1 MRSILTSSLIALSF
15 AIAAPAMA
23 KSYGYDTTVSAPL
36 TSAVKIEVVL
46 SEDMAHRA
54 NNLPE
59 KLSDRSGARGFNS
72 GFSGN
77 GFYGDRDLE
86 RLTERLQS
94 KLEKRLT
101 KKGIEVSDTAPTVLR
116 ITIEDAKPNRPTFNQ
131 LSKEPGLSYQ
141 SFGNGGAELQAELIA
156 AGGQSLGTMSYQFY
170 ENDIRE
176 AKYGGTWS
184 DAHRAFGRFAS
195 KAAKTLTN

>member
-1 MRSILTSSLIALSF
+1 MRSILASSLLALSF
-15 AIAAPAMA
+15 AVAAPALA
-23 KSYGYDTTVSAPL
+23 KSRGFDSTVYAPL
-36 TSAVKIEVVL
+36 NSAVKIEVVL

-59 KLSDRSGARGFNS
+59 KLRDRNGARSFNS

-94 KLEKRLT
+94 NLEKKLT
-101 KKGIEVSDTAPTVLR
+101 KKGIEVSENAPTVLR
-116 ITIEDAKPNRPTFNQ
+116 ITIEDAKPNRPTFTQ
-131 LSKEPGLSYQ
+131 LSKEPGLSYD

-156 AGGQSLGTMSYQFY
+156 AGGQSMGTMSYKFY
-170 ENDIRE
+170 ETDIRD
-176 AKYGGTWS
+176 ARFGGTWG
-184 DAHRAFGRFAS
+184 DAHRAFGRFATR
-195 KAAKTLTN
+195 AARTLAN

>member
-195 KAAKTLTN
+195 KAAKTLAN

>member
-15 AIAAPAMA
+15 AIAAPALA
-23 KSYGYDTTVSAPL
+23 KTHGYDTTVSAPL

-86 RLTERLQS
+86 RL
-94 KLEKRLT
+94 
-101 KKGIEVSDTAPTVLR
+101 
-116 ITIEDAKPNRPTFNQ
+116 
-131 LSKEPGLSYQ
+131 
-141 SFGNGGAELQAELIA
+141 
-156 AGGQSLGTMSYQFY
+156 
-170 ENDIRE
+170 
-176 AKYGGTWS
+176 
-184 DAHRAFGRFAS
+184 
-195 KAAKTLTN
+195 

>member
-1 MRSILTSSLIALSF
+1 MRSILASSLIALSF
-15 AIAAPAMA
+15 AIAAPAIA
-23 KSYGYDTTVSAPL
+23 KVGFDTTVTAPL

-59 KLSDRSGARGFNS
+59 KLSDRSGARGLRS

-86 RLTERLQS
+86 RLTKRLES
-94 KLEKRLT
+94 KLEHKLT
-101 KKGIEVSDTAPTVLR
+101 KKGIEVSDDASTVLR
-116 ITIEDAKPNRPTFNQ
+116 ITIEDAKPNRPTYNQ
-131 LSKEPGLSYQ
+131 LSVQPSLSFK
-141 SFGNGGAELQAELIA
+141 SIGNGGAELEAELIA
-156 AGGQSLGTMSYQFY
+156 AGGESLGTMSYRYY
-170 ENDIRE
+170 ETDIRD
-176 AKYGGTWS
+176 AQFGGTWG

-195 KAAKTLTN
+195 KAAKTLSN

>member
-1 MRSILTSSLIALSF
+1 MRSVLTSSLIALSF

-59 KLSDRSGARGFNS
+59 KLSDRSDARGFNS

-195 KAAKTLTN
+195 KAAKTLAN